1 MKQFRKGECCPKCG
15 NKSLGIRHVDADI
28 PVGKVEH
35 LNIICNRCLFGWHA
49 KPLDLDDNMREWTPK
64 DVKIMSVLDKPDLS
78 LTFTQIRD
86 LSGVLGSTVCQR
98 LGVLM
103 EEGHVE
109 KNGSYYRA
117 VRKGA
122 S

>member
-15 NKSLGIRHVDADI
+15 YKSLGIRHIDADI

-64 DVKIMSVLDKPDLS
+64 DVKIMSVLDQPGNWLS
-78 LTFTQIRD
+78 FTQILNRA
-86 LSGVLGSTVCQR
+86 GVAISTVNQR
-98 LGVLM
+98 LGVLI